1 MKTEVRDR
9 ILDIG
14 VKVIAKKGYNGIG
27 IMEVLNEAKTPKGSF
42 YHYFKNKEDFGVQV
56 INRYSENSLGYIN
69 SFLENTSISPLQRI
83 FALFED
89 VQKIYVKKEFKEG
102 CLLGNSSTELG
113 GQNDYFSTVLENEF
127 LKMENGF
134 IKCLQEAKN
143 QDELK
148 TDMSPEDLASFIVNS
163 WEGVILRMKVTK
175 NLDPIKTFVKFLKAQ
190 ILI

>member
-1 MKTEVRDR
+1 MKSDVRNR
-9 ILDIG
+9 ILEVG

-27 IMEVLNEAKTPKGSF
+27 IMEVLNEAETPKGSF
-42 YHYFKNKEDFGVQV
+42 YHYFKNKEDFGIQV
-56 INRYSENSLGYIN
+56 INKYSENTLAYIS
-69 SFLENTSISPLQRI
+69 SFLENKSMSPLQRI

-89 VQKIYVKKEFKEG
+89 VQKVYVKNEFNEG

-113 GQNDYFSTVLENEF
+113 GQKGSFSSVLEHEF

-143 QDELK
+143 QGELK
-148 TDMSPEDLASFIVNS
+148 SDLSSEDLASFIVNG
-163 WEGVILRMKVTK
+163 WEGAILRMKVAK
-175 NLDPIKTFVKFLKAQ
+175 NLDPMKVFVRTLKTQ